1 MELSKPMPCCE
12 EAEKVVLGTIMTD
25 RNALAEVR
33 ELLTVEAFYFQKY
46 REIYAACLKVA
57 DRGEETDIV
66 TVMNQLRSE
75 KSSVTPYEITSLSGC
90 YSPSVYQH
98 AAIIFDKYKRR
109 QFFEI
114 GAYLQNNCFS
124 EENDIIDVFDAAKQ
138 KMDGMFTESDNS
150 IFTMKDAIQG
160 VYDNINKN
168 MAGGSGL
175 TGYPTGFSQFDR
187 RSGGLQTSDLI
198 IVAADSS
205 QGKAL
210 PMDAKILTPNG
221 WVKNKDIKL
230 GQEVCSIDGEKSYV
244 TGVFYK
250 GVKPMYK
257 IRFSDGREVVC
268 CKEHLWEV
276 TSGGFKSGNRILNT
290 EQIKEYQDNSV
301 LYHNHM
307 GVPDFS
313 GNFGEHKE
321 FIIHPYILGVLLG
334 DGCLTRGAEWCK
346 PDEFILEK
354 IKSLL
359 SSEYYVKRIGKR
371 RVCNYRIST
380 QRGKS
385 NPILTELER
394 LGLRFKRSE
403 EKFIPDEYLSANRE
417 QRLQLL
423 QGLMDTDGYID
434 SAGECVYYSK
444 SEKLM
449 DDVRYLAHS
458 LGYDATKNRKV
469 ARYKGIDYVFCHYT
483 VINDKNEHRLFTTP
497 KKAVRMRDRK
507 RLRNVILSVDYVGEM
522 ECQCISVSHPRELYI
537 TDNFIVTHNTSL
549 AIKIAMTAGC
559 PIAFYSMEMKK
570 EQIAA
575 RMMSIESGVPAS
587 EILYSRLASSQISAL
602 DKGVAKLS
610 DKPIYFDDKSTS
622 NIESIL
628 ASIRMMKI
636 KYGIKGAIIDYLQIL
651 NVNMKGTNKEQQM
664 GDVARR
670 LKNIAKD
677 LDIFVIALSQLSRD
691 RDNPVPS
698 GDRLRDS
705 GQIKEAA
712 DTVMLIYRPEVY
724 GKNYPEPFQ
733 NTSTKDTAMIDIAK
747 GRNIGLMKFIV
758 GFDGRTTN
766 FYELEQVPV
775 LQTEE
780 TPF

>member
-25 RNALAEVR
+25 RNALPEVR
-33 ELLTVEAFYFQKY
+33 ELLTVEAFYFQNH

-66 TVMNQLRSE
+66 TVMNQLRSD
-75 KSSVTPYEITSLSGC
+75 KSSVTPYEITKLSSC

-124 EENDIIDVFDAAKQ
+124 EEHDIVDVFDAAKQ

-150 IFTMKDAIQG
+150 VFTMKDAIQG

-205 QGKAL
+205 QGK
-210 PMDAKILTPNG
+210 
-221 WVKNKDIKL
+221 
-230 GQEVCSIDGEKSYV
+230 
-244 TGVFYK
+244 
-250 GVKPMYK
+250 
-257 IRFSDGREVVC
+257 
-268 CKEHLWEV
+268 
-276 TSGGFKSGNRILNT
+276 
-290 EQIKEYQDNSV
+290 
-301 LYHNHM
+301 
-307 GVPDFS
+307 
-313 GNFGEHKE
+313 
-321 FIIHPYILGVLLG
+321 
-334 DGCLTRGAEWCK
+334 
-346 PDEFILEK
+346 
-354 IKSLL
+354 
-359 SSEYYVKRIGKR
+359 
-371 RVCNYRIST
+371 
-380 QRGKS
+380 
-385 NPILTELER
+385 
-394 LGLRFKRSE
+394 
-403 EKFIPDEYLSANRE
+403 
-417 QRLQLL
+417 
-423 QGLMDTDGYID
+423 
-434 SAGECVYYSK
+434 
-444 SEKLM
+444 
-449 DDVRYLAHS
+449 
-458 LGYDATKNRKV
+458 
-469 ARYKGIDYVFCHYT
+469 
-483 VINDKNEHRLFTTP
+483 
-497 KKAVRMRDRK
+497 
-507 RLRNVILSVDYVGEM
+507 
-522 ECQCISVSHPRELYI
+522 
-537 TDNFIVTHNTSL
+537 TSL
-549 AIKIAMTAGC
+549 AIKIAMTSGC

-587 EILYSRLASSQISAL
+587 EILYSRLASGQISAL
-602 DKGVAKLS
+602 DKGVAKLA

-636 KYGIKGAIIDYLQIL
+636 KYGIKGAIVDYLQIL

-758 GFDGRTTN
+758 GFDGKTTN

-775 LQTEE
+775 SQKEE